1 MVYHG
6 VGVKIHQN
14 RTINTSS
21 TSQRK
26 RTGSSKFSSLFTS
39 EIDSGKASQ
48 ETPLEQHSED
58 ATTPAQQR
66 AVFKQATELLDQ
78 ALEQWE
84 VDGSLTENTMTSIQQ
99 ARQQLGLLASQD
111 PELAQ
116 AETMLAV
123 ESKRLKLLN
132 H

>member
-1 MVYHG
+1 
-6 VGVKIHQN
+6 VKIHQN
-14 RTINTSS
+14 NNINTSS
-21 TSQRK
+21 TSKRK
-26 RTGSSKFSSLFTS
+26 RTSSNKFSALFTS

-48 ETPLEQHSED
+48 EAPLEHTNED

-84 VDGSLTENTMTSIQQ
+84 IDGALTENTMTSIQQ
-99 ARQQLGLLASQD
+99 ARQQLSLLSSQD
-111 PELAQ
+111 PTLAQ

>member
-1 MVYHG
+1 
-6 VGVKIHQN
+6 VKIHQN
-14 RTINTSS
+14 HTIGTSS
-21 TSQRK
+21 TSKRK
-26 RTGSSKFSSLFTS
+26 KTSNSKFSSLFAS
-39 EIDSGKASQ
+39 EIDASKTNP
-48 ETPLEQHSED
+48 EALDEQSHDD
-58 ATTPAQQR
+58 ANTPAQQR

-84 VDGSLTENTMTSIQQ
+84 VDGTLTENTMTSIQQ
-99 ARQQLGLLASQD
+99 ARQQLGLLSSQD
-111 PELAQ
+111 PDLAQ

>member
-1 MVYHG
+1 MFYHG

-14 RTINTSS
+14 NNINTSS
-21 TSQRK
+21 VSKRK
-26 RTGSSKFSSLFTS
+26 RTSSSKFSALFTS
-39 EIDSGKASQ
+39 EIDSGKTSP
-48 ETPLEQHSED
+48 ETPLEQTSQEV
-58 ATTPAQQR
+58 ATPTQQR

-84 VDGSLTENTMTSIQQ
+84 IDGTLTENTITSIQQ
-99 ARQQLGLLASQD
+99 ARQQLSLLSSQD
-111 PELAQ
+111 PTLAQ
-116 AETMLAV
+116 AETILAV

>member
-1 MVYHG
+1 MFYHG

-14 RTINTSS
+14 NNINTSS
-21 TSQRK
+21 VSKRK
-26 RTGSSKFSSLFTS
+26 RTSSSKFSALFTS
-39 EIDSGKASQ
+39 EIDSGKTSQ
-48 ETPLEQHSED
+48 ETPLEQTSQEV
-58 ATTPAQQR
+58 ATPTQQR

-84 VDGSLTENTMTSIQQ
+84 IDGTLTENTVTSIQQ
-99 ARQQLGLLASQD
+99 ARQQLSLLSSQD
-111 PELAQ
+111 PTLAQ
-116 AETMLAV
+116 AETILAV

>member
-1 MVYHG
+1 
-6 VGVKIHQN
+6 VKIHSN

-26 RTGSSKFSSLFTS
+26 RTSSSKFSALFTA
-39 EIDSGKASQ
+39 ETDSDHSKQEASPDQ
-48 ETPLEQHSED
+48 TSNEAS
-58 ATTPAQQR
+58 TPAQQR

-84 VDGSLTENTMTSIQQ
+84 VDGSLTENTMTSIQH
-99 ARQQLGLLASQD
+99 ARQQLGLLSSDD
-111 PELAQ
+111 PRLAQ

-123 ESKRLKLLN
+123 ESKRLKMLN